1 MTPQEIDDE
10 EYEQVLERV
19 AAVDVAK
26 ATGMVCTRVPH
37 PSRPGKRQTRV
48 WQVDAGTGSVMEL
61 ADHLAGERITKV
73 TLESTSDYWRIWFY
87 LLEARGLDVQLVN
100 ARDVANVPGRPKS
113 DKLDCVW
120 QAKLTE
126 RGMLRP
132 SFVPP
137 AEIRRLRDYTR
148 LRTDLTRERTRHWSR
163 LEKLLEDALLTELR
177 GRIAVP
183 GRQSGTWVAT
193 FPAHDQRRGW
203 RAGSVVV
210 EGVALRSACGDG

>member
-1 MTPQEIDDE
+1 MMVPQEIEDA

-37 PSRPGKRQTRV
+37 PARPGRRQTRV
-48 WQVDAGTGSVMEL
+48 WEVDADTGSVMEL
-61 ADHLAGERITKV
+61 ADHLAGERIGKV

-87 LLEARGLDVQLVN
+87 LLEAAGLDVQLVN
-100 ARDVANVPGRPKS
+100 SRDVANVPGRPKS

-148 LRTDLTRERTRHWSR
+148 LRAALTRERTRHWSR
-163 LEKLLEDALLTELR
+163 PGEAAR
-177 GRIAVP
+177 GRL
-183 GRQSGTWVAT
+183 
-193 FPAHDQRRGW
+193 D
-203 RAGSVVV
+203 
-210 EGVALRSACGDG
+210 

>member
-1 MTPQEIDDE
+1 MMTPQEIDDE

-113 DKLDCVW
+113 G
-120 QAKLTE
+120 QA
-126 RGMLRP
+126 
-132 SFVPP
+132 
-137 AEIRRLRDYTR
+137 RLRMAGE
-148 LRTDLTRERTRHWSR
+148 TD
-163 LEKLLEDALLTELR
+163 
-177 GRIAVP
+177 
-183 GRQSGTWVAT
+183 
-193 FPAHDQRRGW
+193 
-203 RAGSVVV
+203 RAGDAAARRSCRRR
-210 EGVALRSACGDG
+210 RSACCGTTPGCART